1 VVVTALA
8 VIKEA
13 EHLQAGRAKAI
24 SGTQETHSD
33 LRGAG
38 SLKAILEIPETG
50 DSATL
55 EMHLVKGKIEL
66 LQVDLVKPI
75 LEVRET
81 HSGTPG
87 NLLVTK
93 EAERLL
99 AGLVKAILERR
110 EILSGVPGNHSVT
123 EEAEHLQAGLV
134 KEISET
140 REIPSGA
147 PGNHS
152 VTEEAEHLQA
162 GLVKKILEIREI
174 LSGTLGFPKTLTVN
188 LPQATAGIIIGMVT
202 AMAQAAQS
210 LIAKEMMT
218 TTTNLHRVGAI
229 PGVHISQL
237 QRMGEAEERL
247 TEGGEV
253 EEVEEVC
260 LDIDPSKEQ
269 KVKRNGSSW

>member
-1 VVVTALA
+1 MTALA
-8 VIKEA
+8 VIKETD
-13 EHLQAGRAKAI
+13 HLQAGQAKAI
-24 SGTQETHSD
+24 SGTHETHSD

-38 SLKAILEIPETG
+38 FLKAISEIPETG

-55 EMHLVKGKIEL
+55 EMHLVKGEIEL
-66 LQVDLVKPI
+66 LQVDLAKPI
-75 LEVRET
+75 LGVRET

-87 NLLVTK
+87 NCLVTE
-93 EAERLL
+93 EAGRLR

-110 EILSGVPGNHSVT
+110 EILSGAPGNHSVT

-140 REIPSGA
+140 REI
-147 PGNHS
+147 
-152 VTEEAEHLQA
+152 
-162 GLVKKILEIREI
+162 

-188 LPQATAGIIIGMVT
+188 LPQATAGILIGMVT

-218 TTTNLHRVGAI
+218 MTTNLHRVGAI

-253 EEVEEVC
+253 GEVC

>member
-1 VVVTALA
+1 
-8 VIKEA
+8 
-13 EHLQAGRAKAI
+13 
-24 SGTQETHSD
+24 
-33 LRGAG
+33 
-38 SLKAILEIPETG
+38 
-50 DSATL
+50 
-55 EMHLVKGKIEL
+55 
-66 LQVDLVKPI
+66 
-75 LEVRET
+75 
-81 HSGTPG
+81 
-87 NLLVTK
+87 
-93 EAERLL
+93 
-99 AGLVKAILERR
+99 
-110 EILSGVPGNHSVT
+110 
-123 EEAEHLQAGLV
+123 
-134 KEISET
+134 
-140 REIPSGA
+140 
-147 PGNHS
+147 
-152 VTEEAEHLQA
+152 
-162 GLVKKILEIREI
+162 VKKILEIREI

-218 TTTNLHRVGAI
+218 TTANLHRVGAI